1 VISAIDRFFRHVL
14 YLDDNA
20 GCWLWMA
27 RCERKGYGKF
37 YMSRERKMVFAHR
50 AAYEF
55 AFGPIPQGMCVCHTC
70 DIPPCVNPAH
80 LFLGTNAEN
89 MADRD
94 RKGRTRD
101 SRGAVN
107 TQAKLRDAD
116 VLEIR
121 ALHSG
126 RNGAALGRRFGVTTT
141 MISNIVNRK
150 NWTHI

>member
-1 VISAIDRFFRHVL
+1 
-14 YLDDNA
+14 
-20 GCWLWMA
+20 
-27 RCERKGYGKF
+27 
-37 YMSRERKMVFAHR
+37 
-50 AAYEF
+50 
-55 AFGPIPQGMCVCHTC
+55 
-70 DIPPCVNPAH
+70 
-80 LFLGTNAEN
+80 

-121 ALHSG
+121 ALHSY
-126 RNGAALGRRFGVTTT
+126 RNGAALGRQFGVTTT
-141 MISNIVNRK
+141 MILNIVNRK